1 MNVYTKNKR
10 KQRVAVTTVIVASAT
25 LALTFYLINQYFKY
39 Q

>member
-10 KQRVAVTTVIVASAT
+10 KQRVAVSTVIVASAS
-25 LALTFYLINQYFKY
+25 LALVFYLINQYYKY